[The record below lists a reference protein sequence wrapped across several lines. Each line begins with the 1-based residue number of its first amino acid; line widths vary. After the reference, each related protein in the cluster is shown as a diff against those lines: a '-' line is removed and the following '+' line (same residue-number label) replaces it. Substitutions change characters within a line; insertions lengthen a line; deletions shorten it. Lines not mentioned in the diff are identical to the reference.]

1 MVLLQYSCI
10 KWGIKMF
17 EIFAIIVFII
27 LLFDLSKIRNQH
39 DQIIEQNEEII
50 ELLKELRD
58 K

>member
-1 MVLLQYSCI
+1 
-10 KWGIKMF
+10 MF